1 MKNSRRLV
9 RISEPKS
16 AEQLGKAVLA
26 VAEKLSWC
34 IHRRQ
39 SVESERYSCDVMSPG
54 VILGTDAVLFLHLTG
69 IFHEHVFSRIEI
81 SVHSAR
87 IGGEF
92 ENEFAQKLPDSAE
105 LAVGR
110 FIGMLKG
117 ELGM

>member
-1 MKNSRRLV
+1 MKNPRRL
-9 RISEPKS
+9 IKMTEPKA
-16 AEQLGKAVLA
+16 AEQLGQAVLA

-54 VILGTDAVLFLHLTG
+54 VIPGTDVMLFLHLAG
-69 IFHEHVFSRIEI
+69 IFHDHVFSRIEI

-92 ENEFAQKLPDSAE
+92 EHEVAQKLPDSAE

-110 FIGMLKG
+110 FMGMLKG